1 MKEKRPVNLGLM
13 GIKFPVTAITSIL
26 HRITG
31 VFLFLALPF
40 LIWMLELSISGEANF
55 YQLITTLQQP
65 FMRFITW
72 FLVIIAG
79 YHVFAGIRHIL
90 MDVGILPVSFRCGSL
105 SSWVVIVLAVVFA
118 VFVGIQVW

>member
-1 MKEKRPVNLGLM
+1 VKEKRPVNLGLM